1 MSTHYIDIELLP
13 DPEFSQTH
21 LLSALYSKLHR
32 ALVSLSAQGVGVS
45 FPHYS
50 VQPRTLG
57 HVMRLHGSLAELNV
71 LLGTDW
77 LRGMRDHIKL
87 KDMST
92 VPPDAEHRRL
102 LRRQFKTNADRLRR
116 RRMQRKGETYQQAV
130 EAIPDSVEQQPG
142 LPYVQ
147 MRSASTGHLFC
158 LFLDLSEP
166 ETEARS
172 GFFNAYGLSQD
183 ATIPW
188 F

>member
-1 MSTHYIDIELLP
+1 MSTHYVDIELLP

-32 ALVSLSAQGVGVS
+32 ALATLSAQGVGVS
-45 FPHYS
+45 FPNYS
-50 VQPRTLG
+50 MQPRSLG
-57 HVMRLHGSLAELNV
+57 QIMRLHGSLAELNV

-77 LRGMRDHIKL
+77 LRGMRDHVAL
-87 KDMST
+87 GAVSV
-92 VPPDAEHRRL
+92 VPSGIEHRRL

-116 RRMQRKGETYQQAV
+116 RRMQRKGETYQQAAQ
-130 EAIPDSVEQQPG
+130 AIPDSVEQQPR

-147 MRSASTGHLFC
+147 MRSSSTGRVFC

-166 ETEARS
+166 EKQAS
-172 GFFNAYGLSQD
+172 GGVFNAYGLSQE
-183 ATIPW
+183 ATVPW

>member
-13 DPEFSQTH
+13 DPEFSQAH
-21 LLSALYSKLHR
+21 LLAALYSKLHR
-32 ALVSLSAQGVGVS
+32 ALVGLGTRGIGVS

-57 HVMRLHGSLAELNV
+57 RVMRLHGSDTELDV

-77 LRGMRDHIKL
+77 LRGMRDHAVL
-87 KDMST
+87 GVVSA
-92 VPPDAEHRRL
+92 VPSGVEHRRL

-130 EAIPDSVEQQPG
+130 QAIPDSVEQQPG
-142 LPYVQ
+142 LPFVQ
-147 MRSASTGHLFC
+147 MRSASTGHVFC
-158 LFLDLSEP
+158 LFLYLSER
-166 ETEARS
+166 EEERR
-172 GFFNAYGLSQD
+172 GLFNTYGLSRD